1 MINEQTYTKLCI
13 GQMNIISDIIETYV
27 NFMEIWLKQS
37 YSLNNENVLYLL
49 IIRLTFEVIKERMST
64 NIHILKFGKEVLIRR
79 PLKQFKSNLF
89 LESRHRDKYLISIV
103 SYTIGRFVSFFR
115 IMLKQYTIS

>member
-13 GQMNIISDIIETYV
+13 GQMNIISDFIETYV

-64 NIHILKFGKEVLIRR
+64 NIELCLTKVHVVYL
-79 PLKQFKSNLF
+79 FK
-89 LESRHRDKYLISIV
+89 H
-103 SYTIGRFVSFFR
+103 
-115 IMLKQYTIS
+115 